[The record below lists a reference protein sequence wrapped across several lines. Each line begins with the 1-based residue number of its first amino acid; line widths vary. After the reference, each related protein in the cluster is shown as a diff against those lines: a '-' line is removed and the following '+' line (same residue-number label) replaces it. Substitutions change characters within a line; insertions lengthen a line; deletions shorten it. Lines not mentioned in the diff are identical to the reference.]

1 VSQSFKIYFECRGFF
16 DFILFRVTSDDPS
29 DCYGEFII
37 YPHDKRK
44 KYQLYIE
51 DFDTSRPVVVEF
63 NIFTAHLQ
71 LHLSNVYIDFNLHK
85 GKLISKAREEIHLPS
100 FIKKYNRNSIVRDYD
115 FFSHPDPHSHE
126 RGLAVLKHLNYRSE
140 TTIDLGAG
148 CAPLISDLVLRNGKG
163 TIDCLVYGNDDTLR
177 AKRLL
182 SKYTDRANVFCG
194 DLINPDTIPN
204 KKYDQILLIDVLEH
218 IENDLQVLENIKKLF
233 HANSKLIISVPNINY
248 KTVFSQEFHH
258 MVGHLRDG
266 YSILG
271 LTKILKSSGFSIL
284 FSKNYSLNT
293 KNFYEFWYKD
303 IKAWNNSFRYSDV
316 AFNEAN
322 QFLSKLK
329 STEIF
334 NQQEEGVSNLFV
346 CTLDKAA

>member
-1 VSQSFKIYFECRGFF
+1 
-16 DFILFRVTSDDPS
+16 
-29 DCYGEFII
+29 
-37 YPHDKRK
+37 
-44 KYQLYIE
+44 
-51 DFDTSRPVVVEF
+51 
-63 NIFTAHLQ
+63 
-71 LHLSNVYIDFNLHK
+71 
-85 GKLISKAREEIHLPS
+85 
-100 FIKKYNRNSIVRDYD
+100 
-115 FFSHPDPHSHE
+115 
-126 RGLAVLKHLNYRSE
+126 
-140 TTIDLGAG
+140 
-148 CAPLISDLVLRNGKG
+148 
-163 TIDCLVYGNDDTLR
+163 
-177 AKRLL
+177 
-182 SKYTDRANVFCG
+182 
-194 DLINPDTIPN
+194 LINPDTIPN